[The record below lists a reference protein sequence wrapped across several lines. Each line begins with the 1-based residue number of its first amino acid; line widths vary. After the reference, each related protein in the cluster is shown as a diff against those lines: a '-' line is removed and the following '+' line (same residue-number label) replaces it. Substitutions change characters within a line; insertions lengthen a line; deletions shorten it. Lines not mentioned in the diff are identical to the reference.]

1 VVREGLQNRLHWFE
15 PVGTS
20 KKKEYGRVSVLEA
33 EVGAVIIG
41 VIVIIFVLSLL
52 IRKSKIW

>member
-1 VVREGLQNRLHWFE
+1 MEELGL
-15 PVGTS
+15 
-20 KKKEYGRVSVLEA
+20 LEA

-52 IRKSKIW
+52 IRKK

>member
-1 VVREGLQNRLHWFE
+1 MMEELG
-15 PVGTS
+15 
-20 KKKEYGRVSVLEA
+20 VLEA

-52 IRKSKIW
+52 IRKSKI

>member
-1 VVREGLQNRLHWFE
+1 MMEELG
-15 PVGTS
+15 
-20 KKKEYGRVSVLEA
+20 VLE

-52 IRKSKIW
+52 IRKSKI

>member
-1 VVREGLQNRLHWFE
+1 MEELGIIRR
-15 PVGTS
+15 
-20 KKKEYGRVSVLEA
+20 

-52 IRKSKIW
+52 IRKR